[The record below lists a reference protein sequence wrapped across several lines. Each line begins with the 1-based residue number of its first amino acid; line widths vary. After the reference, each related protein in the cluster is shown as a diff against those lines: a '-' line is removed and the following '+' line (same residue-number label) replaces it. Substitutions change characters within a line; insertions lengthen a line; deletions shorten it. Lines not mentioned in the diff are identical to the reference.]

1 MPSINST
8 LSARRSTP
16 HRGPSAF
23 SSRSVQSGSWNRLS
37 TARRSLGSGSGSVV
51 GLSSAA
57 GLIMSGEAGNR
68 IGQEKMAMQG
78 LNERLARY
86 LEKVNSLESSNR
98 ELELQISALMEER
111 KPVDRNI
118 NPMLAQAH
126 ILNKQIED
134 LTMGSAAIMLQI
146 DNARLSAEDF
156 KMKLDSEALVRQAVE
171 NDIDRLRQVQEDY
184 AVNASSLCNETDLL
198 TEEILFLKKN
208 HGEELSG
215 LKAHLKNERVSVSV
229 SSSEEA
235 DITDAVTKVRTQY
248 EGLMAKNKAEAQ
260 SWYESQLQVV
270 NNQVQ
275 LNTKELDSF
284 KAEFNMKRQTMQGLE
299 VELET
304 LKSQVIGLENILGE
318 TESRNA
324 DELRKM
330 QLTIS
335 QREMRLIELRD
346 EMHRSKEN
354 YDDLLKIKQT
364 LEAEIAE
371 YRRLLN
377 GNLSVTPAPPPRTP
391 TPPPEITTRKTIK
404 VITTTL
410 VDGKV
415 VDESSEVS
423 EYSEQ
428 KQK

>member
-1 MPSINST
+1 M
-8 LSARRSTP
+8 
-16 HRGPSAF
+16 
-23 SSRSVQSGSWNRLS
+23 
-37 TARRSLGSGSGSVV
+37 
-51 GLSSAA
+51 
-57 GLIMSGEAGNR
+57 GN
-68 IGQEKMAMQG
+68 
-78 LNERLARY
+78 
-86 LEKVNSLESSNR
+86 
-98 ELELQISALMEER
+98 
-111 KPVDRNI
+111 
-118 NPMLAQAH
+118 
-126 ILNKQIED
+126 
-134 LTMGSAAIMLQI
+134 AAIMLQI

-171 NDIDRLRQVQEDY
+171 NDIDRLRQVQEEY
-184 AVNASSLCNETDLL
+184 AVNASSLCSETDLL

-215 LKAHLKNERVSVSV
+215 LKAHLKNERISVNV
-229 SSSEEA
+229 SSSEDA
-235 DITDAVTKVRTQY
+235 DITDAVAKVRAQY
-248 EGLMAKNKAEAQ
+248 EGLMKKNKAEAQ

-284 KAEFNMKRQTMQGLE
+284 KAECNMKRQTMQGLE

-335 QREMRLIELRD
+335 QKEMQLIELRD

-377 GNLSVTPAPPPRTP
+377 GNLSVMPAPPPRTP
-391 TPPPEITTRKTIK
+391 TPPPEVTTRKTIK

-423 EYSEQ
+423 EYSEEQ
-428 KQK
+428 QM

>member
-1 MPSINST
+1 MTMPSINST
-8 LSARRSTP
+8 LSTRRST
-16 HRGPSAF
+16 HRGPIAF
-23 SSRSVQSGSWNRLS
+23 SSLSVQSGSWNRLS
-37 TARRSLGSGSGSVV
+37 TARRSLALGSGV

-57 GLIMSGEAGNR
+57 GLLMSGEAGSR

-111 KPVDRNI
+111 KPVERNI
-118 NPMLAQAH
+118 KPMLTQAH

-134 LTMGSAAIMLQI
+134 LTMGNAAIMLQI

-171 NDIDRLRQVQEDY
+171 NDIDRLRQVQEEY
-184 AVNASSLCNETDLL
+184 AVNASSLCSETDLL

-215 LKAHLKNERVSVSV
+215 LKAHLKNERISVNV
-229 SSSEEA
+229 SSCEDA
-235 DITDAVTKVRTQY
+235 DITDAVAKVRAQY
-248 EGLMAKNKAEAQ
+248 EGLMKKNKAEAQ

-284 KAEFNMKRQTMQGLE
+284 KAECNMKRQTMQGLE

-335 QREMRLIELRD
+335 QKEMQLIELRD

-377 GNLSVTPAPPPRTP
+377 GNLSVMPAPPPRTP
-391 TPPPEITTRKTIK
+391 TPPPEVTTRKTIK

-423 EYSEQ
+423 EYSEEQ
-428 KQK
+428 QM

>member
-8 LSARRSTP
+8 LSTRRST
-16 HRGPSAF
+16 HRGPNAF
-23 SSRSVQSGSWNRLS
+23 SSLSVQSGSWNRLS
-37 TARRSLGSGSGSVV
+37 TARRSLALGSGV

-57 GLIMSGEAGNR
+57 GLLMSGEAGSR

-111 KPVDRNI
+111 KPVERNI
-118 NPMLAQAH
+118 KPMLTQAH

-134 LTMGSAAIMLQI
+134 LTMGNAAIMLQI

-171 NDIDRLRQVQEDY
+171 NDIDRLRQVQEEY
-184 AVNASSLCNETDLL
+184 AVNASSLCSETDLL

-215 LKAHLKNERVSVSV
+215 LKAHLKNERISVNV
-229 SSSEEA
+229 SSCEDA
-235 DITDAVTKVRTQY
+235 DITDAVAKVRAQY
-248 EGLMAKNKAEAQ
+248 EGLMKKNKAEAQ

-284 KAEFNMKRQTMQGLE
+284 KAECNMKRQTMQGLE

-335 QREMRLIELRD
+335 QKEMQLIELRD

-377 GNLSVTPAPPPRTP
+377 GNLSVMPAPPPRTP
-391 TPPPEITTRKTIK
+391 TPPPEVTTRKTIK

-423 EYSEQ
+423 EYSEEQ
-428 KQK
+428 QM

>member
-1 MPSINST
+1 MTMPSINST
-8 LSARRSTP
+8 LSTRRST
-16 HRGPSAF
+16 HRGPNAF
-23 SSRSVQSGSWNRLS
+23 SSHSVQSGSWNRLS
-37 TARRSLGSGSGSVV
+37 TARRSLALGSGV

-57 GLIMSGEAGNR
+57 GLLMSGEAGSR

-111 KPVDRNI
+111 KPVERNI
-118 NPMLAQAH
+118 KPMLTQAH

-134 LTMGSAAIMLQI
+134 LTMGNAAIMLQI

-171 NDIDRLRQVQEDY
+171 NDIDRLRQVQEEY
-184 AVNASSLCNETDLL
+184 AVNASSLCSETDLL

-215 LKAHLKNERVSVSV
+215 LKAHLKNERISVNV
-229 SSSEEA
+229 SSCEDA
-235 DITDAVTKVRTQY
+235 DITDAVAKVRAQY
-248 EGLMAKNKAEAQ
+248 EGLMKKNKAEAQ

-284 KAEFNMKRQTMQGLE
+284 KAECNMKRQTMQGLE

-335 QREMRLIELRD
+335 QKEMQLIELRD

-377 GNLSVTPAPPPRTP
+377 GNLSVMPAPPPRTP
-391 TPPPEITTRKTIK
+391 TPPPEVTTRKTIK

-423 EYSEQ
+423 EYSEEQ
-428 KQK
+428 QM